1 MTIYLLITVLYY
13 IAFYVAIRLL
23 GKKNRL
29 DIISPTLAKGDY
41 IFETAGVILVLSF
54 VPIIRLVF
62 AIVMYY
68 ICFCTKEKAEELK
81 NRDKE

>member
-41 IFETAGVILVLSF
+41 IFEKVVISIVLGF
-54 VPIIRLVF
+54 VPIIRLVLVV
-62 AIVMYY
+62 AMYY
-68 ICFCTKEKAEELK
+68 ICFCNKEKAEELK